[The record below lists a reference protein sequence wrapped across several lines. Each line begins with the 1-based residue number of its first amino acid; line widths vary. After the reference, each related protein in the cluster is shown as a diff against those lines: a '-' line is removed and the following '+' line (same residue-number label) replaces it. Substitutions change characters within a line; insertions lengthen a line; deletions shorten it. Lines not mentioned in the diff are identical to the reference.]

1 MVPCGLV
8 GAAISLLLGKP
19 HLVVEHSGALH
30 LLKQHS
36 LGHIIARFVVR
47 YSRRVVTV
55 TNDLREKLIACCP
68 DAGSKTDVLS
78 MGFNCGAVRP
88 HASQE
93 RPGATPTVLFIG
105 RLSAIKGVDVA
116 IEAVS
121 LLEQAGQPVKLLIAG
136 EGKERTRME
145 AAARRLGIN
154 AEFAGRVNARE
165 RERLLAHAD
174 IVVVPSIVLP
184 GGRTEGLPV
193 ACLEA
198 MAAGRP
204 VIASRTGGLA
214 EIIVDGEN
222 GLLSEPGDPVMLA
235 ERLQLLLSTQ
245 ELRSRI
251 TESARLAAEQ
261 CHWEIM
267 GPRFADLIG
276 GILEGRA

>member
-1 MVPCGLV
+1 
-8 GAAISLLLGKP
+8 
-19 HLVVEHSGALH
+19 
-30 LLKQHS
+30 
-36 LGHIIARFVVR
+36 
-47 YSRRVVTV
+47 
-55 TNDLREKLIACCP
+55 
-68 DAGSKTDVLS
+68 
-78 MGFNCGAVRP
+78 
-88 HASQE
+88 
-93 RPGATPTVLFIG
+93 
-105 RLSAIKGVDVA
+105 
-116 IEAVS
+116 
-121 LLEQAGQPVKLLIAG
+121 
-136 EGKERTRME
+136 
-145 AAARRLGIN
+145 
-154 AEFAGRVNARE
+154 
-165 RERLLAHAD
+165 
-174 IVVVPSIVLP
+174 
-184 GGRTEGLPV
+184 
-193 ACLEA
+193 